1 MVKLVNKTQVS
12 LTKEGAKGE
21 IFPRSSYSHNF
32 PCAPQQLSLVCK
44 SWTSISLS
52 IWALREGMLCP
63 LALFPAELIPRT
75 VFNWVIL
82 FLIRFIAREGDSVE
96 LRDRES
102 YICGKERRLLLP
114 SQCFSEQREGNTI
127 TGRGAPN
134 ALRVNKRC
142 HPSYSKPCN
151 QLAQKC
157 FHFHRWAG
165 VLDFFFFL

>member
-82 FLIRFIAREGDSVE
+82 FLIRFIACEGDSVE
-96 LRDRES
+96 LRDRKS

-114 SQCFSEQREGNTI
+114 SQCFSEQRKGSRQRCPQCVFTLLIPNLATI
-127 TGRGAPN
+127 WPKNVFIFIDELGF
-134 ALRVNKRC
+134 LI
-142 HPSYSKPCN
+142 
-151 QLAQKC
+151 
-157 FHFHRWAG
+157 
-165 VLDFFFFL
+165 FFFL